1 MTIFSPKTHRS
12 GSRKS
17 QRLQPLGSLWRREGL
32 ARRDRHSLT
41 LSTRACL
48 RPYLTSA
55 LGAALIPSLIGLAMG
70 VSAGAFSLAIA
81 LLCLTAAVLHIAMQM
96 SPTPLALPLF

>member
-1 MTIFSPKTHRS
+1 
-12 GSRKS
+12 
-17 QRLQPLGSLWRREGL
+17 
-32 ARRDRHSLT
+32 
-41 LSTRACL
+41 
-48 RPYLTSA
+48 
-55 LGAALIPSLIGLAMG
+55 MG